1 MVSISSSGGNG
12 KYHLQDLHLLSRDL
26 AFCWVSCH
34 IADFCY
40 TSPLYSFCKTFYP
53 SSSISSTVFWQWSTW
68 VVKSSK
74 NVWTQDFNFP
84 LGLFFHVSPTSQTIL
99 QHKKNTF
106 LISSPNAPKC
116 KLTASQKKSNIRL
129 NSFKSLHCGKHC
141 WGRTWLYSLCQELG
155 ASLGYPLA
163 LTLLLPAS
171 TAPLVPRKEQ
181 TKKD

>member
-1 MVSISSSGGNG
+1 MVSISPSGGNG
-12 KYHLQDLHLLSRDL
+12 KYHLQDLHLLSRDS
-26 AFCWVSCH
+26 AFCGVSCH

-116 KLTASQKKSNIRL
+116 KLTASQKKATSGWIPSNPFIVGSIAGGGPGSPPSAR
-129 NSFKSLHCGKHC
+129 
-141 WGRTWLYSLCQELG
+141 
-155 ASLGYPLA
+155 SLGHPWG
-163 LTLLLPAS
+163 TL
-171 TAPLVPRKEQ
+171 
-181 TKKD
+181 